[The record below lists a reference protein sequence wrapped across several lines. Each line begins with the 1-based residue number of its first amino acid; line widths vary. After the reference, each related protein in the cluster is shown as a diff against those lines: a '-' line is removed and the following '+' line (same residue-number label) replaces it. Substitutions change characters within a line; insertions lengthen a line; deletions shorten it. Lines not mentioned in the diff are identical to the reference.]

1 MCSTFAALIGLTIMA
16 IAELSGPYQ
25 GAINVSDA
33 PFKFVL
39 NLVDKNSMRAY
50 APDLGQPSATP
61 SPPAH

>member
-1 MCSTFAALIGLTIMA
+1 MA

-39 NLVDKNSMRAY
+39 NLVDKNSMREF
-50 APDLGQPSATP
+50 APDLGPPAAMPSPSAR
-61 SPPAH
+61 